1 MKKSAY
7 IRLVS
12 GAKQSEIN
20 LDGLKELLQLY
31 RNRMKKTGEQL
42 NWDYESAAFPYDL
55 EEKEQDG
62 ISYLLLKGKDPS
74 LYYYL
79 LMGTGIEEKTGVHYI
94 QIVLPERAT
103 HGDVS
108 KGNEYARFLAKELQA
123 ELTLFNDRVMYFQAK
138 R

>member
-12 GAKQSEIN
+12 GAKQTEIN
-20 LDGLKELLQLY
+20 LDGLKELLQVY
-31 RNRMKKTGEQL
+31 RNRVKKTGEQL
-42 NWDYESAAFPYDL
+42 NWDYESAAFPYDI
-55 EEKEQDG
+55 EERTQDG
-62 ISYLLLKGKDPS
+62 ISYLLLKGKDPA

-79 LMGTGIEEKTGVHYI
+79 LLGTGTEKETGIQYI

-103 HGDVS
+103 HGDVA

-123 ELTLFNDRVMYFQAK
+123 ELTMFNKRKMYFQAK